1 MPTLREA
8 AMWETKWWMPRTT
21 TFLEMLVV
29 QCFIL
34 LPSFCVLV
42 LVLSDLRTFCGS
54 PGLVAFFAFPVQ
66 HACSVHWF
74 GGRSLLCHNMLSTTA
89 CFGAPRKPCLLVS
102 LGAWWPLT
110 DHRDCSRSVLAIV
123 LPGMDE
129 PRPWFLI
136 GKSGAGQAPRLICF
150 VQTEQKQWALS
161 LAPFPEV
168 LFHRHDAFDNG
179 IASGVAYKG

>member
-1 MPTLREA
+1 MLYLVTIILCSCASLMWPSNILWVTRFGGVFLWSQYNMHVLCTGLEA
-8 AMWETKWWMPRTT
+8 EVCYAIISYQQ
-21 TFLEMLVV
+21 L
-29 QCFIL
+29 
-34 LPSFCVLV
+34 LV
-42 LVLSDLRTFCGS
+42 LVS
-54 PGLVAFFAFPVQ
+54 P
-66 HACSVHWF
+66 
-74 GGRSLLCHNMLSTTA
+74 RN
-89 CFGAPRKPCLLVS
+89 PCLLVS

-150 VQTEQKQWALS
+150 IQTEQKQWALS